1 MQKLVKRRMHYETI
15 MPVEAYHPEDDTWQ
29 DEISLGL
36 TIVGGVLAFVASPW
50 VGVGV
55 AAAGVANHFF
65 HDEMVD
71 GVEAMAEG
79 EVERQNIEQANHDAM
94 HDSIVSVIDTVIEGI
109 ESADYDGSGP
119 SPHPDEM
126 DAITGRVLH

>member
-1 MQKLVKRRMHYETI
+1 MQKLVKRKMHYETI
-15 MPVEAYHPEDDTWQ
+15 MPVEAYHSEDDTWQ
-29 DEISLGL
+29 DDISLWL
-36 TIVGGVLAFVASPW
+36 TVAGGAVARLNPW
-50 VGVGV
+50 VGVTIAG
-55 AAAGVANHFF
+55 AGVINHFY
-65 HDEMVD
+65 HDEIVD
-71 GVEAMAEG
+71 GLEVMADA

-94 HDSIVSVIDTVIEGI
+94 HDTIVDIIDTVVEGI